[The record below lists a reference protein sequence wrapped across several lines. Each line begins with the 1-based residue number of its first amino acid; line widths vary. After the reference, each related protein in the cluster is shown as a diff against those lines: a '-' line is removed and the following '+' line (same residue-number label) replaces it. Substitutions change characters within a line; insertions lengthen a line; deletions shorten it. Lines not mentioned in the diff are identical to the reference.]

1 MVTISV
7 NNIFGRGFGGALRGC
22 SRLCGVGTNKVKIKA
37 LGAGQAF
44 LLFSLMA
51 LGMTATGSQAEAGF
65 TYCNKTSYVLKT
77 AIAYDD
83 GGWTSKGWEVLLP
96 GGCTEILEGELKDDT
111 YYTYAESLPGHKG
124 GIKYFAGE
132 SPFCVSSDENFELG
146 DRENCS
152 DKGLISGRFVEVA
165 VDGQK
170 EWTTTFT
177 EPKTFTRK
185 KAEIAG
191 AQRLLADIGFDP
203 GRIDGELGRKTR
215 QAIAAFKRAHDLSV
229 AGLISEELMTTLTS
243 EASKEANDLGYKFC
257 NQTQNRVWAAIGF
270 QGKKNWVSR
279 GWWALD
285 PGVCAKVIKDA
296 LNQASYYVHAVMEQ
310 TSGEKP
316 LSVGSHEL
324 CTAEAKFEI
333 EGRSDCEVR
342 GYTTAGFAKID
353 IGGEKS
359 YTQTFTIE

>member
-1 MVTISV
+1 MVAFSV
-7 NNIFGRGFGGALRGC
+7 NNIFGRGYGGAVRGC
-22 SRLCGVGTNKVKIKA
+22 SRLCGVGKNNVRIRS
-37 LGAGQAF
+37 LGVWQACLLLSLMVLGLTATSGQA
-44 LLFSLMA
+44 
-51 LGMTATGSQAEAGF
+51 QAGF

-77 AIAYDD
+77 AIAFRD

-96 GGCTEILEGELKDDT
+96 GACTEILEGELKGDT

-132 SPFCVSSDENFELG
+132 SPFCLSSDENFELG
-146 DRENCS
+146 DRENCG
-152 DKGLISGRFVEVA
+152 DKGLIGARFVEVS

-229 AGLISEELMTTLTS
+229 SGLISEELMTTLTS
-243 EASKEANDLGYKFC
+243 EASKEADDLGYKFC
-257 NQTQNRVWAAIGF
+257 NQTQGRVWAAIGF
-270 QGKKNWVSR
+270 EKNKDWVSR
-279 GWWALD
+279 GWWSLD

-296 LNQASYYVHAVMEQ
+296 LTQANYYVHAVMESD
-310 TSGEKP
+310 SGETP
-316 LSVGSHEL
+316 LSVGTYEL

-333 EGRSDCEVR
+333 EGRADCEVR
-342 GYTTAGFAKID
+342 GYTTAGFAKVE

-359 YTQTFTIE
+359 FTQTFAAD